1 MDRDFSLEDVREA
14 LSYLNESSRDV
25 WIQMGM
31 AIKDEFGDAGFSP
44 WDDWGRGYAKY
55 NAAVA
60 KQTWKSFRKG
70 GISLG
75 TLIHEARCAGWQP
88 RQMDDAER
96 ARLAAEVAERRKVTD
111 AQAKV
116 EAEHDAKLADAV
128 AELAQRV
135 WACSS
140 TTGMSK
146 YLGVKR
152 VSAHNIGFY
161 NEPVIA
167 EINTDT
173 CEHSLI
179 IGWDGCNAYMN
190 DVATRDKDTDPRSFK
205 FLKRGTLGVPMRDA
219 NGQLRNMQFI
229 FKTGAKTFIRGG
241 QKSGTCHVV
250 GKPATWKM
258 GEPLGD
264 VICIAEG
271 YATAASIHEATGLP
285 VVVAWDKG
293 NLLAVGDFL
302 RRLYPSAL
310 LMYCADDDRDTDGNP
325 GVTSAK
331 EAAAAT
337 NGVFVVPQFLEVA

>member
-14 LSYLNESSRDV
+14 LGYLNESNRDTWV
-25 WIQMGM
+25 QMGM
-31 AIKDEFGDAGFSP
+31 AIKAEFGDAGFSA
-44 WDDWGRGYAKY
+44 WDDWSSGYAKY
-55 NAAVA
+55 KPSIA

-75 TLIHEARCAGWQP
+75 TLIHEARSAGWQP
-88 RQMDDAER
+88 RQMDDDER
-96 ARLAAEVAERRKVTD
+96 ARLAAEVAGRRQVAK
-111 AQAKV
+111 AQAQA
-116 EAEHDAKLADAV
+116 EAEHDAQLADAA
-128 AELAQRV
+128 AELAQRL

-179 IGWDGCNAYMN
+179 IGWDNCKPYIDDANQ
-190 DVATRDKDTDPRSFK
+190 RDLDSDPRSFK

-258 GEPLGD
+258 GEDLGD

-285 VVVAWDKG
+285 VVVAWDAG
-293 NLLAVGDFL
+293 NLIAVGDFL

-325 GVTSAK
+325 GVTKAK
-331 EAAAAT
+331 EAADAT
-337 NGVFVVPQFLEVA
+337 AGVFVVPQFMEVA